1 MTNLDPSKHDKSHSC
16 YSRRLE
22 EVFTDDYPKEPNKE
36 PNKEPSKEPSKG
48 QNQEEPEGSQINTTE
63 GDQGSV
69 LSKIKP
75 QVQDCGLNPTQSKRI
90 EGT

>member
-1 MTNLDPSKHDKSHSC
+1 MTNQDPSKHSKSNSC

-22 EVFTDDYPKEPNKE
+22 EVFTDDYPKEPI
-36 PNKEPSKEPSKG
+36 KEPSKE
-48 QNQEEPEGSQINTTE
+48 QNQEQPEGSQINTTE
-63 GDQGSV
+63 GDQESV

-90 EGT
+90 EGA

>member
-1 MTNLDPSKHDKSHSC
+1 MTNLDSSKHKKTNSC

-22 EVFTDDYPKEPNKE
+22 EVFTDDYPKEPS
-36 PNKEPSKEPSKG
+36 KEPSKE
-48 QNQEEPEGSQINTTE
+48 QNQEQQEGSQINTSE
-63 GDQGSV
+63 SEQDSL

-75 QVQDCGLNPTQSKRI
+75 RVQDCGLNQTHSKRI

>member
-1 MTNLDPSKHDKSHSC
+1 MTNQYPSKHNKSNSC

-22 EVFTDDYPKEPNKE
+22 EVFTEDYPKETSKE
-36 PNKEPSKEPSKG
+36 TSKEPSKE
-48 QNQEEPEGSQINTTE
+48 QNQDQQEGPQINTAE

-90 EGT
+90 EGA

>member
-1 MTNLDPSKHDKSHSC
+1 MTNLDPSKHNKSNSC

-36 PNKEPSKEPSKG
+36 PSKE

-63 GDQGSV
+63 GDQDSV

-75 QVQDCGLNPTQSKRI
+75 QVQDCGLNPTHSKRI
-90 EGT
+90 EGS

>member
-1 MTNLDPSKHDKSHSC
+1 MTNLDPSKHNRSNSC

-36 PNKEPSKEPSKG
+36 PNKE

-75 QVQDCGLNPTQSKRI
+75 QVEDCGLNPTQSKRI

>member
-1 MTNLDPSKHDKSHSC
+1 MTNLDPSKHNKPNSC

-22 EVFTDDYPKEPNKE
+22 EVFTDDYPKEPRK
-36 PNKEPSKEPSKG
+36 KSSKE
-48 QNQEEPEGSQINTTE
+48 QNQEQQEGSQISTSE
-63 GDQGSV
+63 SDQDSL

-90 EGT
+90 EGA

>member
-1 MTNLDPSKHDKSHSC
+1 MTNFDPSKHNKSNSC

-22 EVFTDDYPKEPNKE
+22 EVFTDDYPKEP
-36 PNKEPSKEPSKG
+36 SKE

-75 QVQDCGLNPTQSKRI
+75 QVQDCGLNPTHSKRI

>member
-1 MTNLDPSKHDKSHSC
+1 MSNLDPRKHNKSNSC

-22 EVFTDDYPKEPNKE
+22 EVFTDDYPKEPS
-36 PNKEPSKEPSKG
+36 KEPSKE
-48 QNQEEPEGSQINTTE
+48 QNQDQQEGPQINTAE

-90 EGT
+90 EGA

>member
-1 MTNLDPSKHDKSHSC
+1 MTNQDPSKHNKSNSC

-22 EVFTDDYPKEPNKE
+22 EVFTDDYPKEPSKE
-36 PNKEPSKEPSKG
+36 TSKEPSKE

-63 GDQGSV
+63 GDQDSL

-90 EGT
+90 EGA